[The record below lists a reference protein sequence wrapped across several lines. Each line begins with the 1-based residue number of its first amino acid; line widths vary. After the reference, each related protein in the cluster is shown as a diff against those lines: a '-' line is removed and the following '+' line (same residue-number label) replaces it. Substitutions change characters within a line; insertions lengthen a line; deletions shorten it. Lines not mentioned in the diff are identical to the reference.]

1 MKWQNKAIAKI
12 FNSNVLNSIARG
24 DFSYLE
30 KLQEQKNYDIN
41 GLNLSDFYQ
50 QAYTYLSKNYQNEY
64 FYKSLIIK
72 KILLGR
78 HSLNTATMLSEF
90 RVGLRKAD
98 CVILNGKST
107 CYEIKTN
114 YDSLIRLE
122 DQLDSYLQLFDE
134 VYVVC
139 STAHLQSVVDIT
151 SPCVGILVLNEF
163 NRFTQIRKAIKRTQL
178 LNRGLLMQSLRQ
190 EEYKKLAEILIN
202 DKINLP
208 NTLLYKECLDIVEK
222 YADEKFLNIKFIE
235 ILKKSRK
242 NNDKL
247 IKSLP
252 DSLAN
257 AAISY
262 RFGKKETDNLI
273 EYFKKEVPIHVLSD
287 SKREIE

>member
-1 MKWQNKAIAKI
+1 M
-12 FNSNVLNSIARG
+12 FNSNVLNSIAKG

-30 KLQEQKNYDIN
+30 KFQEQKSFDIK
-41 GLNLSDFYQ
+41 GLSLVDFYQ
-50 QAYTYLSKNYQNEY
+50 QAYMHLSKNYQNEY

-98 CVILNGKST
+98 CVILNGKSI
-107 CYEIKTN
+107 CYEIKTD

-139 STAHLQSVVDIT
+139 SITHLQSVIDTV
-151 SPCVGILVLNEF
+151 SSCVGILVLNEF
-163 NRFTQIRKAIKRTQL
+163 NRFTQIRKAAKRTKP

-222 YADEKFLNIKFIE
+222 YADEDFLNIKFIE

-247 IKSLP
+247 IESLP

-262 RFGKKETDNLI
+262 RFSKKEADNLI
-273 EYFKKEVPIHVLSD
+273 EYFKKGEPIYVLSNF
-287 SKREIE
+287 KREVK